1 MKRTQLLLAIVL
13 LFMSQI
19 SRAQEATPVDD
30 PNPAPN
36 SEAGAENPQANS
48 QDDGQNEGA
57 RRERP
62 GRRGGRGFREGGFR
76 GRGGRGGGRGGPGA
90 TPDDTTGFVQI
101 FDGKSLENW
110 DGDPKFWSVQDGMI
124 VGQSTSENRVSY
136 NTFLIWRGET
146 LKDFELKLEVRLTGG
161 NSGIQYRSRENQERG
176 KWSVGGYQADFDANN
191 RYSGMLYGEQGGGFL
206 APRGNF
212 MRRTAEGQRLIASLG
227 SAEDLATVYKTDEFN
242 KFHIVAKG
250 NTLLHFVNGR
260 LLAGLIDEDEN
271 GGAYATEGILALQMH
286 TGPPM
291 KLEARNIWM
300 KKLQ

>member
-1 MKRTQLLLAIVL
+1 MQRIQLLLAIVL
-13 LFMSQI
+13 LFISQV
-19 SRAQEATPVDD
+19 SRAQEAAPVDD
-30 PNPAPN
+30 PKPVSN
-36 SEAGAENPQANS
+36 SESGAGKPQDNS
-48 QDDGQNEGA
+48 QDASRNEGA
-57 RRERP
+57 KRERP
-62 GRRGGRGFREGGFR
+62 GRSGGRGF
-76 GRGGRGGGRGGPGA
+76 RGGGRGGRSA
-90 TPDDTTGFVQI
+90 TPDDTTGFVLI
-101 FDGKSLENW
+101 FDGKSLDNW

-124 VGQSTSENRVSY
+124 VGQSTDENRVPY
-136 NTFLIWRGET
+136 NTFLIWRGEK

-161 NSGIQYRSRENQERG
+161 NSGIQYRSRENDQRG

-191 RYSGMLYGEQGGGFL
+191 RFSGMLYGEQGGGFL

-212 MRRTAEGQRLIASLG
+212 MRRTAEGHRLIASLG
-227 SAEDLATVYKTDEFN
+227 NADDLATVYKPEDFN
-242 KFHIVAKG
+242 TFHIVAKG

-291 KLEARNIWM
+291 KLEARNIWI